1 MTVARAGT
9 SLLLLGLCASALT
22 GCATTQGAKLH
33 VLPPRS
39 PAAGPPSDSA
49 IVRTA
54 LEYVGTP
61 YVLGGTTPVGFDCSG
76 FVRYVYRLHGVEL
89 PRNVATQANVG
100 QHIDRGD
107 IRPGDLVFFST
118 TGPGFTHVGI
128 ATSRDAFVHA
138 PNSRGV
144 VRVEPLTS
152 AYWSQHYAGARRIV
166 AAEPSP

>member
-1 MTVARAGT
+1 LSSVA
-9 SLLLLGLCASALT
+9 L
-22 GCATTQGAKLH
+22 
-33 VLPPRS
+33 
-39 PAAGPPSDSA
+39 PSDSP

-61 YVLGGTTPVGFDCSG
+61 YVLGGTTPTGFDCSG

-89 PRNVATQANVG
+89 PRNVATQAIVG
-100 QHIDRGD
+100 EPVEREN
-107 IRPGDLVFFST
+107 IRAGDLVFFRT
-118 TGPGFTHVGI
+118 TGSGFTHVGI

-152 AYWSQHYAGARRIV
+152 PYWSQHYVGARRLGSSRP
-166 AAEPSP
+166 AP